1 VADEF
6 EREAVLAYAE
16 KLAGDLREVGELLG
30 HAVATF
36 QATVQDFQTWV
47 EDGRAASSETEGL
60 TASSSQG
67 PAVALVPEP
76 AAEADQRSG
85 LDRRSGENRRVFVAD
100 GLAARIF
107 RSLDRREGAE
117 RRSGV
122 ERRHGRSRSAPTR
135 ARWSASPGSAGAV
148 PRSDR

>member
-1 VADEF
+1 MADEL

-16 KLAGDLREVGELLG
+16 KLAGELREVGELLG

-47 EDGRAASSETEGL
+47 EDGRAASSEAEGVP
-60 TASSSQG
+60 APSSQG
-67 PAVALVPEP
+67 PAMALVPEP
-76 AAEADQRSG
+76 AAETDQRSG
-85 LDRRSGENRRVFVAD
+85 LDRRSGETRRVFVAD

-122 ERRHGRSRSAPTR
+122 ERRR
-135 ARWSASPGSAGAV
+135 GSLPVGAHQK
-148 PRSDR
+148 

>member
-47 EDGRAASSETEGL
+47 EDGRAASSEADRVP
-60 TASSSQG
+60 ASTS
-67 PAVALVPEP
+67 PAVSLVPEP
-76 AAEADQRSG
+76 AAQADQRSG
-85 LDRRSGENRRVFVAD
+85 LDRRNGENRRVFVAD

-107 RSLDRREGAE
+107 RSVDRRQGAE

-122 ERRHGRSRSAPTR
+122 ERRGSAPVR
-135 ARWSASPGSAGAV
+135 PAGAL
-148 PRSDR
+148 RADR

>member
-16 KLAGDLREVGELLG
+16 KLAGELREVGQLLG

-47 EDGRAASSETEGL
+47 EDGRAASSDAAAVP
-60 TASSSQG
+60 ASSSQ
-67 PAVALVPEP
+67 ARAMALVREP

-85 LDRRSGENRRVFVAD
+85 LDRRSGENRRVFVAE

-107 RSLDRREGAE
+107 RSVDRRESAE

-122 ERRHGRSRSAPTR
+122 ERR
-135 ARWSASPGSAGAV
+135 GSLPVGSN
-148 PRSDR
+148 PR

>member
-16 KLAGDLREVGELLG
+16 KLVGELRQVGELLG
-30 HAVATF
+30 HAVAVF

-47 EDGRAASSETEGL
+47 EDGRAASSEAPGVP
-60 TASSSQG
+60 ASTS
-67 PAVALVPEP
+67 PAMSLVPEP

-100 GLAARIF
+100 GLAARIL
-107 RSLDRREGAE
+107 RSVDRRQGAE

-122 ERRHGRSRSAPTR
+122 ERRRSP
-135 ARWSASPGSAGAV
+135 PVGANQ
-148 PRSDR
+148 R

>member
-16 KLAGDLREVGELLG
+16 KLAAELREVGEHLG

-36 QATVQDFQTWV
+36 QATVQDFQTWI
-47 EDGRAASSETEGL
+47 EDGRAASSDAGAVP
-60 TASSSQG
+60 ASSGQ
-67 PAVALVPEP
+67 PRAMALVRET

-107 RSLDRREGAE
+107 RSVDRRGGAE

-122 ERRHGRSRSAPTR
+122 ERRG
-135 ARWSASPGSAGAV
+135 SPPVGV
-148 PRSDR
+148 NQR